1 MILQKKVVTKELS
14 NGLTRA
20 LAKLATVLIWVKSYW
35 LLVCRVADPY

>member
-20 LAKLATVLIWVKSYW
+20 LAQLATVLIWVKHEAGQGR
-35 LLVCRVADPY
+35 LA